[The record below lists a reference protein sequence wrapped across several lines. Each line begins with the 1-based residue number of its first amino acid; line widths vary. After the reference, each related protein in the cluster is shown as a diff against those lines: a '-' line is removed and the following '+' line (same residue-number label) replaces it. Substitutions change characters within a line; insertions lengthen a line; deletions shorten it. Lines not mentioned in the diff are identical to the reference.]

1 MLVGDHVTLHP
12 RPRFPDPMEA
22 SGHSIR
28 ETYVLTRETG
38 EICARILRRLACY
51 ADSQP
56 GGFFF
61 TGERGVGKTH
71 LLRYLGT
78 FLENLSDRERAVFGP
93 FLPDN
98 AQHRMPVNG
107 LFINIREDPSGR
119 LGRFAPAH
127 LRTLT

>member
-1 MLVGDHVTLHP
+1 
-12 RPRFPDPMEA
+12 MEA
-22 SGHSIR
+22 DGHSIR

-78 FLENLSDRERAVFGP
+78 FLENLSDPEWAVFEP

-98 AQHRMPVNG
+98 AQPRVPVNS
-107 LFINIREDPSGR
+107 LFINIPEVSIGSPLPRVWSGNFGFSR
-119 LGRFAPAH
+119 S
-127 LRTLT
+127 

>member
-61 TGERGVGKTH
+61 TGERGVRKTH
-71 LLRYLGT
+71 LLRYLAT
-78 FLENLSDRERAVFGP
+78 FLENLSDPGWAVFQL

-98 AQHRMPVNG
+98 AQPRVPVNC
-107 LFINIREDPSGR
+107 LFINIPEDHCVR
-119 LGRFAPAH
+119 LLPFPAG
-127 LRTLT
+127 

>member
-61 TGERGVGKTH
+61 TGERGVGKTQ

-78 FLENLSDRERAVFGP
+78 LLVNLSAPEWDVFVLLFVDSAV
-93 FLPDN
+93 
-98 AQHRMPVNG
+98 RRVVVVS
-107 LFINIREDPSGR
+107 LFIN
-119 LGRFAPAH
+119 
-127 LRTLT
+127 

>member
-1 MLVGDHVTLHP
+1 
-12 RPRFPDPMEA
+12 
-22 SGHSIR
+22 
-28 ETYVLTRETG
+28 ETYFLIRETG

-78 FLENLSDRERAVFGP
+78 FLENLCGRECAVFEP
-93 FLPDN
+93 CLPDN
-98 AQHRMPVNG
+98 AQPRVPVNS
-107 LFINIREDPSGR
+107 LFINIREDRSVV
-119 LGRFAPAH
+119 LGRFLAA
-127 LRTLT
+127 R

>member
-22 SGHSIR
+22 SGDSIR

-38 EICARILRRLACY
+38 EICARILRPLARY

-56 GGFFF
+56 GGFLFP
-61 TGERGVGKTH
+61 GERGVGKTR

-78 FLENLSDRERAVFGP
+78 FLESLSDPEWPRFGP
-93 FLPDN
+93 FLPDHPQ
-98 AQHRMPVNG
+98 ARPPV
-107 LFINIREDPSGR
+107 S
-119 LGRFAPAH
+119 
-127 LRTLT
+127 